1 MEKVIPP
8 RLISRDDNDFSGFL
22 SSISSTR
29 LFSDSYFSGL
39 NTLRSHHSNSKKMT
53 NLTPAMI
60 NYLKECGPF
69 IRERIVEFL
78 GMFDNPAYEA
88 TLEVCKELAEREK
101 EDDND

>member
-8 RLISRDDNDFSGFL
+8 RLISRDNDDFSGFI
-22 SSISSTR
+22 SSINSNR
-29 LFSDSYFSGL
+29 LFSSNYYSDL
-39 NTLRSHHSNSKKMT
+39 NSIKSNHFNSNKIN
-53 NLTPAMI
+53 NLTPGMI

-88 TLEVCKELAEREK
+88 TLKVCKELDEREK
-101 EDDND
+101 DDNY

>member
-8 RLISRDDNDFSGFL
+8 RLIPRDNNDFAGLL
-22 SSISSTR
+22 SSIESPR
-29 LFSDSYFSGL
+29 LFSSSYFSEL
-39 NTLRSHHSNSKKMT
+39 NTLRSHHSNSKKIN

-78 GMFDNPAYEA
+78 EMFDNPAYEA
-88 TLEVCKELAEREK
+88 TLEVCKELDEREK
-101 EDDND
+101 EQD

>member
-8 RLISRDDNDFSGFL
+8 RLISRDDNDFSGLL

-39 NTLRSHHSNSKKMT
+39 NALRSHHSNTEKM
-53 NLTPAMI
+53 NSLTPGMI

-88 TLEVCKELAEREK
+88 TLKVCKELDEREK
-101 EDDND
+101 DDND

>member
-8 RLISRDDNDFSGFL
+8 RLISRDNNDFAGLL
-22 SSISSTR
+22 SSIESPR
-29 LFSDSYFSGL
+29 LFSSSYFSGL
-39 NTLRSHHSNSKKMT
+39 NALRSHHSNSKKIS

-88 TLEVCKELAEREK
+88 TLEVCKELDEREK
-101 EDDND
+101 DDND

>member
-8 RLISRDDNDFSGFL
+8 RLISRDNNDFAGLL

-39 NTLRSHHSNSKKMT
+39 NTLRSHHSNTKKLT

-78 GMFDNPAYEA
+78 EMFDNPAYEA
-88 TLEVCKELAEREK
+88 TLEVCKELDEIEK
-101 EDDND
+101 DDND

>member
-39 NTLRSHHSNSKKMT
+39 NTLRSHHSNTKKMT

-88 TLEVCKELAEREK
+88 TLEVCKELDEREK
-101 EDDND
+101 DDND

>member
-8 RLISRDDNDFSGFL
+8 RLISRDDNDFTGFL

-39 NTLRSHHSNSKKMT
+39 NTLRSNHSNSKKIN

-78 GMFDNPAYEA
+78 EMFDNPAYEA
-88 TLEVCKELAEREK
+88 TLEVCKELDERLK
-101 EDDND
+101 ENDND

>member
-8 RLISRDDNDFSGFL
+8 RLISRDNNDFSGFI
-22 SSISSTR
+22 SSINSNR
-29 LFSDSYFSGL
+29 LFSSNYYSDL
-39 NTLRSHHSNSKKMT
+39 NSIKSNHFNSNKMT

-78 GMFDNPAYEA
+78 GMFDNQAYEA
-88 TLEVCKELAEREK
+88 TLKVCKELDEREK
-101 EDDND
+101 DDNY

>member
-8 RLISRDDNDFSGFL
+8 RLISRDDNDFTGFL

-39 NTLRSHHSNSKKMT
+39 NALRSHHSNSKKMT

-78 GMFDNPAYEA
+78 GMFDNPAYGA
-88 TLEVCKELAEREK
+88 TLEVCKELDEREK

>member
-88 TLEVCKELAEREK
+88 TLKVCKELDEREK
-101 EDDND
+101 DDND